1 MLDQDFFGN
10 GECAG
15 LSLKEKRLASE
26 YVFRGN
32 ILRVRV
38 DTVRLPD
45 GRTGSREVVEY
56 AGAVAIVALDAA
68 DRVVLVRQYRYPVG
82 EELLEV
88 PAGKL
93 EAGEDPLACAKR
105 ELLEETGFAARE
117 WRQVCTYY
125 STPGFTSEKMHV
137 FLARGLEAREAST
150 DADEFI
156 EVELIPL
163 ARALEMIGEGVI
175 RDGKSLIGLL
185 AVAQEPG

>member
-1 MLDQDFFGN
+1 M
-10 GECAG
+10 
-15 LSLKEKRLASE
+15 SLKEKRLASE